1 MKIKKIICAAAAAAV
16 AMSSAAFAMPTA
28 HFDDG
33 MRRGINY
40 YGRGLYYEARDE
52 FQWFCDANWGKMNSG
67 QRQYAL
73 DYLDGAKAKVSQWER
88 SYSINVEL
96 VSLVGKTYAEIKQ
109 KYGSGYNMG
118 VWYEGGIAIKHG
130 DYPYGFGYDSGY
142 SFPSSYSRCKV
153 ITATVADLIPNSKW
167 VYTKSELDKVIGTTL
182 SDETGYEMYSN
193 PGLSFDYKGKH
204 IVIWA
209 PYGGWDGKIYADY
222 GVDIW
227 AR

>member
-1 MKIKKIICAAAAAAV
+1 
-16 AMSSAAFAMPTA
+16 
-28 HFDDG
+28 

-40 YGRGLYYEARDE
+40 YDRGMYYEARDE

-73 DYLDGAKAKVSQWER
+73 DYLDGTKAKVSQWER

-118 VWYEGGIAIKHG
+118 VGYEGGIAIKHG

-167 VYTKSELDKVIGTTL
+167 VYAPAYAELPVLPRLPCGTPYVSVFSYCSLIHLKRNFAKGRT
-182 SDETGYEMYSN
+182 SSSGKTGQGAA
-193 PGLSFDYKGKH
+193 PG
-204 IVIWA
+204 
-209 PYGGWDGKIYADY
+209 
-222 GVDIW
+222 
-227 AR
+227 